1 MQIKCMVIDDEP
13 PARALL
19 TSYISRVDD
28 LKIVCQCGNSIEAFS
43 FLQKNTVDLMFLDIQ
58 MPGMN
63 GLELIKSLHHGPRIV
78 LTTAFREYASE
89 GFELDV
95 LDYLVKPI
103 SFERFLKAVAKY
115 HHYFP
120 QATPTDN
127 AVAPDPFDHAYMFIK
142 VNKDQVKIFLRDIL
156 YMESIK
162 DYLKIITEEKSYIT
176 YLRLSYMEEKL
187 PDGRFLRVHKSYI
200 VSLGKVSAFRNDTL
214 KVGNAEIPV
223 GRVYRQRF
231 MEVFSGK

>member
-19 TSYISRVDD
+19 ASYISKVED
-28 LKIVCQCGNSIEAFS
+28 LKIVCQCSNSIEAFS
-43 FLQKNTVDLMFLDIQ
+43 FLQKNSVDLMFLDIQ

-63 GLELIKSLHHGPRIV
+63 GLDLIKSLHRGPRIV
-78 LTTAFREYASE
+78 LTTAFREYASD

-120 QATPTDN
+120 KAQAQDN
-127 AVAPDPFDHAYMFIK
+127 AIAGDAFDQAYMFVK

-162 DYLKIITEEKSYIT
+162 DYLKIITGEKSYIT

-187 PDGRFLRVHKSYI
+187 PEGKFLRVHKSYI
-200 VSLGKVSAFRNDTL
+200 VSLGKVKAFRNDTL
-214 KVGNAEIPV
+214 KIGNAEIPV

-231 MEVFSGK
+231 LDVFSGR